1 MLPILNLEDLGFLVK
16 VIFFQIHVYGRIYI
30 FKMDYKEIK
39 NDYLFCYTM
48 FDCLIYFF
56 QSFDIII
63 LYVFQVT
70 MQQLKSILTSKF
82 SAYETLQK
90 KE

>member
-39 NDYLFCYTM
+39 NDYLFAIQ
-48 FDCLIYFF
+48 CL
-56 QSFDIII
+56 
-63 LYVFQVT
+63 VV
-70 MQQLKSILTSKF
+70 
-82 SAYETLQK
+82 
-90 KE
+90 